1 MDASGHRLR
10 AQLGAAGAGK
20 LQRLCQVLEIQR
32 TGVGAADGHLTADAL
47 HLQIVVAPA
56 LYIDAALDVRG
67 ANQVATPDVQPH
79 VAADARNP
87 HTTAAVDLQVAIHI
101 GHLVI
106 AVAAAALNREALG
119 ENDLQVVGDPLVSA
133 SGAFYEWRVSRPEM
147 RAWC

>member
-1 MDASGHRLR
+1 DIAPAGHEAHGAGDVSGVEFAQVHMDASGHGLR

-20 LQRLCQVLEIQR
+20 LQRLGQVLEIQR
-32 TGVGAADGHLTADAL
+32 AGVGAADGHLSADVL

-87 HTTAAVDLQVAIHI
+87 HTAAAVDLQVAIDI
-101 GHLVI
+101 GVSVGPILV
-106 AVAAAALNREALG
+106 
-119 ENDLQVVGDPLVSA
+119 
-133 SGAFYEWRVSRPEM
+133 GADR
-147 RAWC
+147 

>member
-1 MDASGHRLR
+1 IQR
-10 AQLGAAGAGK
+10 AGA
-20 LQRLCQVLEIQR
+20 
-32 TGVGAADGHLTADAL
+32 GAADGHLTADVL

-67 ANQVATPDVQPH
+67 ANQVATPDVQAH

-87 HTTAAVDLQVAIHI
+87 HTAAAVDLQIAIHI

-119 ENDLQVVGDPLVSA
+119 ENDLQVVGDPLVA
-133 SGAFYEWRVSRPEM
+133 VGPILIGAHHQPVALRDDLDRCLAIAAVRVGSIDGLD
-147 RAWC
+147 